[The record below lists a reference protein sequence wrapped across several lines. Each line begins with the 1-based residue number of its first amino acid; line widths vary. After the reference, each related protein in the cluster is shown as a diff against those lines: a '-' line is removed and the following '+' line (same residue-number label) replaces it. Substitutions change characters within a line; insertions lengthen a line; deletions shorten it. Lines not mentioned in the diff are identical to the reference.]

1 MTHSDVND
9 MTWLSQLWMTWLDSL
24 VLRDSF
30 ISDVKKL
37 YLTWL
42 IHEWHDSCISDVT
55 HSYLTWLIHI
65 WRDSFICDVTH
76 SYLTWLIHIWR
87 DSFMSDVPHAY
98 LTWLIRLLH
107 IRDMTHSYMARLNCV
122 RWLIHIGRDICDV
135 TDAHPVFVTWLI
147 RMWLQRS
154 FIGTLQRTA
163 TYYCNILLQHT
174 ATHCNTLQHTAT
186 HCNTLQHTATHC
198 RALSLVAWFRAR
210 LNIQVWMRHTHMGSH
225 VPYEWVMPSWP
236 VLGRG

>member
-55 HSYLTWLIHI
+55 HSYLTWLIHM
-65 WRDSFICDVTH
+65 WRDSFISDVTH
-76 SYLTWLIHIWR
+76 SYLTWLIHVWCASCISDVTHSTPSYSWHDSFVYGTTQLCEVAHSHRTWHMWR
-87 DSFMSDVPHAY
+87 DRCTSC
-98 LTWLIRLLH
+98 
-107 IRDMTHSYMARLNCV
+107 IRDMTHSY
-122 RWLIHIGRDICDV
+122 V
-135 TDAHPVFVTWLI
+135 TPALFYWY
-147 RMWLQRS
+147 
-154 FIGTLQRTA
+154 TA
-163 TYYCNILLQHT
+163 THCNILLQLTT
-174 ATHCNTLQHTAT
+174 ATCYCNTLQHTAT